1 MTRTK
6 STSKVAVMV
15 MCVAMLLSV
24 LAISASAAQAGA
36 ATASAYSVTI
46 YKENGT
52 DLSMANDIV
61 AGNATVTIAG
71 DGTATVEIPIQP
83 IIGYSPVFFLPA
95 ADGYLRTLSV
105 SGATS
110 ATVDPASGLY
120 TSGTITIVVPSFPT
134 NGRFTVTTS
143 EIDLYLTGTSTTYP
157 IMNHITPAFVIALS

>member
-71 DGTATVEIPIQP
+71 DGTATVEIPIKP
-83 IIGYSPVFFLPA
+83 IIGYSPVFFMPA
-95 ADGYLRTLSV
+95 ADGYLRSLSV
-105 SGATS
+105 SRATS
-110 ATVDPASGLY
+110 ATLDPASGFY
-120 TSGTITIVVPSFPT
+120 TSSTITIVVPSFPAD
-134 NGRFTVTTS
+134 GRFAVTTS
-143 EIDLYLTGTSTTYP
+143 AIELYYTGTESPYFL
-157 IMNHITPAFVIALS
+157 MEHITPAFVIALS